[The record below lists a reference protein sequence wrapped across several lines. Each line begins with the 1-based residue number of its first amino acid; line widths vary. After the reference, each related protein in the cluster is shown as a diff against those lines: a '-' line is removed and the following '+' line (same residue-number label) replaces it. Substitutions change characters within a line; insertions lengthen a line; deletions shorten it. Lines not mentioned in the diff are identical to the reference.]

1 MWKQIKKLVGII
13 LAVVPAVRGLAELRR
28 LLVCAGIT
36 IFWKWMKDFF
46 FPLNWFSFLKQTLLK
61 HFMFLF

>member
-1 MWKQIKKLVGII
+1 MKLVGII

-36 IFWKWMKDFF
+36 IFWKRMKDFF
-46 FPLNWFSFLKQTLLK
+46 FPLN
-61 HFMFLF
+61 